1 MRTER
6 TNSVAKTKLT
16 KSHKGHQNR
25 LRSGKRVRTNKKR
38 ENYLR
43 ASQFLIMGTWV
54 RRSEKNRAVFQ
65 RYDKNFFLSPQTKNM
80 RLQTEQVQEG
90 GTSQVVLWLRLGAS
104 DKEGHGFDSR
114 SRN

>member
-1 MRTER
+1 
-6 TNSVAKTKLT
+6 
-16 KSHKGHQNR
+16 
-25 LRSGKRVRTNKKR
+25 
-38 ENYLR
+38 
-43 ASQFLIMGTWV
+43 MGTWV
-54 RRSEKNRAVFQ
+54 RRSEKTEQFFKGMIRI
-65 RYDKNFFLSPQTKNM
+65 FFLSPQTEDM